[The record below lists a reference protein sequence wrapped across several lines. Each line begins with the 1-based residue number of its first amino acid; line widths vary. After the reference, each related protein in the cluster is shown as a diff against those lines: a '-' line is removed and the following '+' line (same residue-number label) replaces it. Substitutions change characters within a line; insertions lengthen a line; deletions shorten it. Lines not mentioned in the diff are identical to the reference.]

1 MANNNKETLKR
12 FLGGIPLTAELYWLV
27 RQKDNPVHSRFSLK
41 ALHEALPSMVEEVK
55 KIRPS
60 SQVQK
65 KKVFLF
71 AALHYW
77 IEHAAVMGIT
87 LAGLGHKV
95 TLG

>member
-1 MANNNKETLKR
+1 
-12 FLGGIPLTAELYWLV
+12 
-27 RQKDNPVHSRFSLK
+27 
-41 ALHEALPSMVEEVK
+41 MVEEVK